1 MPRLPS
7 EVMFMNETGWPVY
20 SKYGSPTFPCSSSN
34 NEVASSVSWN
44 RFFPLIPSSTASYLR
59 ARRAFRRGR
68 MKEQSKTGGESSYRI
83 VCRWVPLRLHLRR
96 TSTFCTALKADGIRT
111 LCRGGESAVS
121 IALISILF
129 LITREFLDCT
139 ILVSLPF
146 RKYNYSKS
154 HKIFLLSI

>member
-1 MPRLPS
+1 MPRTAAIRGNVHERNRLTGLSKVWKPDARRSPARVRITRLP
-7 EVMFMNETGWPVY
+7 VQFRETG
-20 SKYGSPTFPCSSSN
+20 
-34 NEVASSVSWN
+34 
-44 RFFPLIPSSTASYLR
+44 FFPLFHLPPLLIFVR

-129 LITREFLDCT
+129 LITREPLDRT
-139 ILVSLPF
+139 
-146 RKYNYSKS
+146 
-154 HKIFLLSI
+154 IFLPL